1 MLFADTSRG
10 RPFSKDPAVVW
21 FQDQYWLYYSKPPFG
36 AFGSP
41 QSGGANQFEEARQ
54 TLPASAGWAIGIAAS
69 HDLEAWNVVGEI
81 LPAAEYERNGLCAP
95 GAIVLDGQIH
105 LFYQTYGNG
114 RRDAI
119 CHATSRD
126 GLIFRRDPSNP
137 IFSPTGEWNC
147 GRAIDAD
154 VIAHGEKLW
163 LYFATRDPEMKIQ
176 MLGAASAPL
185 DSDFGRTAWTQRC
198 TAPILK
204 PELPWEMECI
214 EAPALARHG
223 ERLFLFYGGAYN
235 NSPQQIGVA
244 SSLDGVNWT
253 RLSDRPFL
261 PNGAAGEWNASES
274 GHPFFF
280 HAPDQRDHLFFQ
292 GNCDGGKTW
301 YLSRLEIG
309 WRDELPYIISSAP

>member
-10 RPFSKDPAVVW
+10 RPFSKDPAVVF

-36 AFGSP
+36 DGRDAD
-41 QSGGANQFEEARQ
+41 
-54 TLPASAGWAIGIAAS
+54 GWAIGIATS
-69 HDLEAWNVVGEI
+69 RDLEAWNVVGEI
-81 LPAAEYERNGLCAP
+81 LPSAEYEKNGLCAP
-95 GAIVLDGQIH
+95 GAIVLAEQIH

-119 CHATSRD
+119 CHATSSD
-126 GLIFRRDPSNP
+126 GLTFQRDPSNP
-137 IFSPTGEWNC
+137 VFSPSGAWNC

-154 VIAHGEKLW
+154 VITLGADLW

-176 MLGAASAPL
+176 MLGVASAPL
-185 DSDFGRTAWTQRC
+185 TSGFGRAAWTQRC
-198 TAPILK
+198 AAPILK

-223 ERLFLFYGGAYN
+223 QGLFLFYGGAYN

-244 SSLDGVNWT
+244 TSLDGVNWT
-253 RLSDRPFL
+253 RLSDQPFL
-261 PNGAAGEWNASES
+261 SNGAPGEWNAGES

-280 HAPDQRDHLFFQ
+280 HAPDQRDYLFFQ
-292 GNCDGGKTW
+292 GDCDGGKTW

-309 WRDELPYIISSAP
+309 WRKQGPYVV